1 MSALEQLCKTGLSLT
16 PALTIMKWNRA
27 DECFPADQL
36 QILPACL
43 CKGILRLMG

>member
-36 QILPACL
+36 RILPACR